1 MKKIF
6 TLFVA
11 TTFAALSTNAQNI
24 FPSTGSAGIGTAAP
38 NTSSILEMVSTL
50 KGLLIPRMTKTQRDS
65 IPTPATGLMIY
76 QTNSTPGFYYYS
88 GTAWNAVTAKG
99 ANTSLSNL
107 KAPLAINQSLLP
119 NADNTI
125 DAGSPTLNLRNIYL
139 LGSIYQG
146 SSRIINLN
154 GNNSALGFGT
164 LYNLSIGYGNTA
176 TGNSA
181 LYANTNGNRNTA
193 NGHLALY
200 SNTTGNYNA
209 ALGSEALYANTIGDF
224 NTANGFYALNKNT
237 TGDRN
242 TANGSYSMYNN
253 TTGRLN
259 VAVGVDAL
267 NANTTGSGNTA
278 NGFEAL
284 RNNTTGYSNV
294 AVGIGA
300 LQYNTTGHNLVAI
313 GDSALFNQGAT
324 GYYFNTAVGSKALYS
339 NTTGYRNTA
348 NGYNALYSNTGGT
361 NNTANGYYALYSN
374 TTGAFNTANG
384 VDALIYNTTGF
395 NNTANGF
402 NSLFR
407 NTTGYNNTAN
417 GEEALF
423 SNTTGIENTANG
435 YQAFYFHTTGD
446 YNTANGSHALYS
458 QTTGSKCTALGYRAD
473 IFSSSINSTAIGYY
487 AYVGTSDEVRLGNN
501 AVTSIGGFADW
512 TNISDGRVKKNI
524 KENVPGLAFIN
535 KLKPVT
541 YNLNLDAAD
550 KIVQRPEIK
559 DKDGKAIQEKPSAD
573 QLASRKAKE
582 QIIYTGFV
590 AQDVEQ
596 AAKELSY
603 DFSGVDAAKN
613 DKDLYGLRYASFVV
627 PLVKAV
633 QELSKSND
641 DKDAKIDNLQKQID
655 DLKAMI
661 TGKQTAIAGTASLE
675 QNTPNPFN
683 HSTTIGYTLP
693 RQYSNAKIII
703 TDNAGRS
710 LKEINISGNGKGSVS
725 VDASLFSN
733 GSYHYSM
740 YIDGKIISSKQMILT
755 K

>member
-6 TLFVA
+6 TLFAV
-11 TTFAALSTNAQNI
+11 TIFAALSTNAQNI

-38 NTSSILEMVSTL
+38 NTSSILEMVSTA
-50 KGLLIPRMTKTQRDS
+50 KGLLIPRMTKTQRDAIS
-65 IPTPATGLMIY
+65 SPATGLMIY

-88 GTAWNAVTAKG
+88 GTAWTAVSSKG

-164 LYNLSIGYGNTA
+164 LYNLSVGYGNTA

-242 TANGSYSMYNN
+242 TANGSYSIYNN

-300 LQYNTTGHNLVAI
+300 LQKNTIGHNLVAI
-313 GDSALFNQGAT
+313 GDSALFNQT
-324 GYYFNTAVGSKALYS
+324 IDPYNEYTNTAVGSKALYS
-339 NTTGYRNTA
+339 NTTGSSNTA
-348 NGYNALYSNTGGT
+348 NGSYALYSNTAGT
-361 NNTANGYYALYSN
+361 NNTANGVNAL
-374 TTGAFNTANG
+374 
-384 VDALIYNTTGF
+384 VYNTTGI
-395 NNTANGF
+395 
-402 NSLFR
+402 S
-407 NTTGYNNTAN
+407 
-417 GEEALF
+417 
-423 SNTTGIENTANG
+423 
-435 YQAFYFHTTGD
+435 
-446 YNTANGSHALYS
+446 NTANGSWALYS
-458 QTTGSKCTALGYRAD
+458 NNTGNYNTATGILALYRNTIGSDNTALGDYAD
-473 IFSSSINSTAIGYY
+473 VNSVNYNNVTLIGNLATGTASNQVRIG
-487 AYVGTSDEVRLGNN
+487 DNN
-501 AVTSIGGFADW
+501 VTSIGGYADW

-559 DKDGKAIQEKPSAD
+559 DKDGKPMQEKASAD

-582 QIIYTGFV
+582 QILYTGFV
-590 AQDVEQ
+590 AQDVEK

-633 QELSKSND
+633 QELSKLNS
-641 DKDAKIDNLQKQID
+641 DKDSKITELEKQNT
-655 DLKAMI
+655 DLEKRMQVLEAVMNVQSTA
-661 TGKQTAIAGTASLE
+661 TGANAQSIKIGAASLE
-675 QNTPNPFN
+675 QNIPNPFN
-683 HSTTIGYTLP
+683 GSTIINYTLP
-693 RQYSNAKIII
+693 QQYSSAKIII
-703 TDNAGRS
+703 TDNTARS

-733 GSYHYSM
+733 GTYHYSL
-740 YIDGKIISSKQMILT
+740 YVDGKLMGSRKMIFT